1 MKHPIIQ
8 QVERIRSRAMRL
20 VRVRALF
27 WCVAAL
33 LGVICGVA
41 LLDYLVHS
49 EDAGT
54 RYFFSLA
61 AWGSALA
68 VIYYLLPATWKWKPS
83 LLATAQRIESF
94 FPQFRDRITSSI
106 EFLESG
112 AATGSLSLQRNV
124 IGETEA
130 DLQSYDLD
138 AAVNRDLYK
147 KSALVA
153 ITAVA
158 IAAILAVSAPRY
170 ARIAM
175 ARLAAPWSD
184 AQWPRVN
191 QLQFV
196 DPPGSVAVGE
206 SVSLEVIDGGG
217 QLPDGVTL
225 QVDRGDRIES
235 LPMEFDFGKSVMKR
249 TLANVTTDLRYRAFG
264 GDDDAMQWRTLKAVD
279 PPRIEEV
286 QVTVVPPAYTKW
298 QSAPSPRVILA
309 LQGSQI
315 DFVGRVDQPI
325 AKARLHFEG
334 SAVRSTIPLA
344 VGDDKLSLASDPEQ
358 PFVLN
363 GSGVYWLEVETD
375 GGLVRTERDRY
386 QARAIPD
393 KTPELVWK
401 KPEENIFVTPT
412 AAIEVAAEGS
422 DDLGLQRV
430 LLKYMN
436 LRATDA
442 GATEIELWTAPEDAA
457 VASSLESLSANPL
470 PPVALGYAWELKRL
484 EGLKPGDVLEA
495 TLVGYDRKPQEGVSL
510 PRRITIVTPEQMEER
525 IVSMQ
530 RRLITQLSEAA
541 QAQAEARSETSAVEI
556 AAGEGKPLGPQDRS
570 RLQNAELRQR
580 RVRREI
586 ADPQSGVAT
595 QIEKIEREMKQNGLD
610 DADTLEQLGAL
621 KTQTEKMASDE
632 LASIENKLG
641 EAKRDIEL
649 QENASPDERA
659 AHAGEM
665 KGKLS
670 ETVEQQRKAERDLE
684 EMISGL
690 SQWDTYRRFA
700 LDLRSLRQRQQDL
713 QDRTQ
718 AEQEA
723 TIGKTPESLDPT
735 ERSERKRLAADQA
748 DLANQLDRIQSRM
761 REMEKQLA
769 GSEPAAAE
777 TLKDAVEQQRQQA
790 ISQKMREAGAQL
802 AENQLGEASGSQAE
816 VDKQLG
822 EMLDILNNRRENRL
836 KQLAEKLK
844 EAEKE
849 LKELSA
855 KQKGLEDK
863 LKQAAKNPDA
873 GERQR
878 QLERLAAEQKNL
890 QAEAERLARKLER
903 LRAEKA
909 ADAVRQSA
917 QKLQNAADQ
926 ANNDDADAALQ
937 EQEQAQRDLEDAQQ
951 ELAEKQKQV
960 EKDLAEE
967 QSQRL
972 RQAIE
977 SMVTQQQTV
986 VREID
991 RLREIVGDRSP
1002 NEAETQSIRA
1012 VSQLQKGLM
1021 GETAEFARTISK
1033 AAVFHLSLTTA
1044 ADLMRETARGLDARD
1059 LSDATQRTAVQSEM
1073 RLEQLLAALSEG
1085 EEEENQ
1091 PQNSDQGQQQ
1101 GQQQGGGQQGNQD
1114 GISQIQQLKLLKMMQ
1129 QGVNELT
1136 AEAAARLAQETPPS
1150 VELEIELARLA
1161 KEQGDLAELALE
1173 LTKPAEEDIFQ
1184 IEEEEGDPEGE
1195 PAMNDPAAIDAGEAE
1210 NL

>member
-20 VRVRALF
+20 VRLRALF

-61 AWGSALA
+61 AWGGAIA
-68 VIYYLLPATWKWKPS
+68 VIYYLLPAAWKWQPS

-94 FPQFRDRITSSI
+94 FPQFRDRITSSL
-106 EFLESG
+106 EFLEKG
-112 AATGSLSLQRNV
+112 ASTGSLSLQRNV

-130 DLQSYDLD
+130 DLHSYDLD

-147 KSALVA
+147 KGALVA
-153 ITAVA
+153 IAAVA
-158 IAAILAVSAPRY
+158 VAAILAVSVPRY

-175 ARLAAPWSD
+175 TRLAAPWSD

-235 LPMEFDFGKSVMKR
+235 LPMEFDFAKSVMKR

-286 QVTVVPPAYTKW
+286 QVTVVPPSYTKW
-298 QSAPSPRVILA
+298 QSTPSPRVILA

-315 DFVGRVDQPI
+315 NFVGRVDQPI

-334 SAVRSTIPLA
+334 SEGRSTIPLT
-344 VGDDKLSLASDPEQ
+344 VGEDQLSLTSAPEQ

-363 GSGVYWLEVETD
+363 GSGVYWLEVETA

-386 QARAIPD
+386 QARAVPD
-393 KTPELVWK
+393 KAPELAWK
-401 KPEENIFVTPT
+401 QPEENIFVTPT
-412 AAIEVAAEGS
+412 ANIELAAEGV

-430 LLKYMN
+430 LLRFMN
-436 LRATDA
+436 LRATDV
-442 GATEIELWTAPEDAA
+442 GATEVELWTAPEDAVGA
-457 VASSLESLSANPL
+457 TSLDALSANPL
-470 PPVALGYAWELKRL
+470 PPVALAYQWQLKQL
-484 EGLKPGDVLEA
+484 EGLKAGDVLEA
-495 TLVGYDRKPQEGVSL
+495 TLVGFDRKPQEGVSL

-525 IVSMQ
+525 VVAMQ

-586 ADPQSGVAT
+586 ADPQSGVSA
-595 QIEKIEREMKQNGLD
+595 QIEKIQREMTRNGLD
-610 DADTLEQLGAL
+610 DPDTLGQLEAL
-621 KTQTEKMASDE
+621 KAQTEKMGNEA

-649 QENASPDERA
+649 LENSAPEERA

-670 ETVEQQRKAERDLE
+670 ETVERQREAERDLE

-713 QDRTQ
+713 QDRTES
-718 AEQEA
+718 EQQA

-790 ISQKMREAGAQL
+790 ISQKMRQAGAQL
-802 AENQLGEASGSQAE
+802 AENQLGEAAGSQAE

-836 KQLAEKLK
+836 KQLSEKLK
-844 EAEKE
+844 EAEQE
-849 LKELSA
+849 LKELTA

-863 LKQAAKNPDA
+863 LKQAAKNPDL

-878 QLERLAAEQKNL
+878 QLERLAAEQKN
-890 QAEAERLARKLER
+890 QQEEAERLARKLER

-909 ADAVRQSA
+909 AAAVRQSA
-917 QKLQNAADQ
+917 QKLQKAADH
-926 ANNDDADAALQ
+926 ANNDDPDAAL
-937 EQEQAQRDLEDAQQ
+937 EQQDQAQRDLEDAQQ
-951 ELAEKQKQV
+951 ELSEKQKQV

-967 QSQRL
+967 QAQRL

-977 SMVTQQQTV
+977 SMVAQQQTV

-991 RLREIVGDRSP
+991 RLREIVGDRP
-1002 NEAETQSIRA
+1002 ANEAETRSIRA

-1059 LSDATQRTAVQSEM
+1059 LSDATQRTAAQSAM
-1073 RLEQLLAALSEG
+1073 RLEQLLAALDEG
-1085 EEEENQ
+1085 QEEEK
-1091 PQNSDQGQQQ
+1091 PSQNEDQGEQP
-1101 GQQQGGGQQGNQD
+1101 GQQAGGGEQGNQD

-1129 QGVNELT
+1129 QGVNDLT
-1136 AEAAARLAQETPPS
+1136 AEAAQRLAQETPPS

-1173 LTKPAEEDIFQ
+1173 LTKPAAEDIFQ
-1184 IEEEEGDPEGE
+1184 IEEEEGDPAG
-1195 PAMNDPAAIDAGEAE
+1195 DPAQEKEAGAE
-1210 NL
+1210 KL

>member
-8 QVERIRSRAMRL
+8 QVERIRNRAMRL
-20 VRVRALF
+20 VRLRALL

-33 LGVICGVA
+33 LGAICGIA

-61 AWGSALA
+61 AWGSCIAI
-68 VIYYLLPATWKWKPS
+68 VIYLLPAAWKWKPS
-83 LLATAQRIESF
+83 LLSTAQRLESF
-94 FPQFRDRITSSI
+94 FPQFRDRISSSL

-112 AATGSLSLQRNV
+112 ASTGSLQLQRNV
-124 IGETEA
+124 VAETEA
-130 DLQSYDLD
+130 DLQSYDLE

-147 KSALVA
+147 RGAL
-153 ITAVA
+153 VA
-158 IAAILAVSAPRY
+158 IAAIAVASILAVAAPRY
-170 ARIAM
+170 AQIAM
-175 ARLAAPWSD
+175 TRLAAPWSD

-196 DPPGSVAVGE
+196 DPPSSVAVGE

-217 QLPDGVTL
+217 KLPDGVTL

-249 TLANVTTDLRYRAFG
+249 TLANVTTDLRYRAYG
-264 GDDDAMQWRTLKAVD
+264 GDDDAMSWRTLKAVD
-279 PPRIEEV
+279 PPRIIDV
-286 QVTVVPPAYTKW
+286 QVTVVPPEYTEW
-298 QSAPSPRVILA
+298 ESTPSPRVILA

-315 DFVGRVDQPI
+315 NIAGKVDQPI
-325 AKARLHFEG
+325 AMARLHLENSEG
-334 SAVRSTIPLA
+334 KRTIPLK
-344 VGDDKLSLASDPEQ
+344 VGDDQLSLLSDPEQ
-358 PFVLN
+358 PFQLTA
-363 GSGVYWLEVETD
+363 SGVYWLEVETS
-375 GGLVRTERDRY
+375 GGLVRTERDRF
-386 QARAIPD
+386 QARAVQD

-412 AAIEVAAEGS
+412 ANIELAADAI
-422 DDLGLQRV
+422 DDLGLARV

-442 GATEIELWTAPEDAA
+442 GATEIELWTAPADAQLA
-457 VASSLESLSANPL
+457 KSLESLSANPL
-470 PPVALGYAWELKRL
+470 PPVPVTYQWQLKDL
-484 EGLKPGDVLEA
+484 QGLQPGDVLEA
-495 TLVGYDRKPQEGVSL
+495 TLVAYDRKPQEGVSL

-525 IVSMQ
+525 IIAMQ

-586 ADPQSGVAT
+586 ADPQTGVAS
-595 QIEKIEREMKQNGLD
+595 QIKKIQREMEQNGLD
-610 DADTLEQLGAL
+610 DPDTKEQLAAL
-621 KTQTEKMASDE
+621 KAQTEKMASQE

-649 QENASPDERA
+649 QENAPPAERA
-659 AHAGEM
+659 EQASEM
-665 KGKLS
+665 RGKLS
-670 ETVEQQRKAERDLE
+670 ETVQQQRNAENQLE

-700 LDLRSLRQRQQDL
+700 LDLRSLRERQQDL
-713 QDRTQ
+713 QERTKEEQ
-718 AEQEA
+718 AA
-723 TIGKTPESLDPT
+723 TIGKTPENLDPA
-735 ERSERKRLAADQA
+735 ERSERKRLATDQA

-761 REMEKQLA
+761 REMEQQLA
-769 GSEPAAAE
+769 GKEPAAAE

-790 ISQKMREAGAQL
+790 ISQKMREAGVQL
-802 AENQLGEASGSQAE
+802 AQNQMGEAANAQSE
-816 VDKQLG
+816 VDKELG

-836 KQLAEKLK
+836 KQLSEKLK
-844 EAEKE
+844 EAEQE
-849 LKELSA
+849 LKELTA
-855 KQKGLEDK
+855 KQKGLQDK
-863 LKQAAKNPDA
+863 LKQAAKTQDPQ
-873 GERQR
+873 ERQR
-878 QLERLAAEQKNL
+878 QLERLSQEQKNL
-890 QAEAERLARKLER
+890 QEQAERLARKLER
-903 LRAEKA
+903 LRADKAASAVRNSAQKLEKA
-909 ADAVRQSA
+909 AD
-917 QKLQNAADQ
+917 NAA
-926 ANNDDADAALQ
+926 NDDAGASLEQ
-937 EQEQAQRDLEDAQQ
+937 QEQAERDLEDAQQ

-960 EKDLAEE
+960 EKDLADE

-972 RQAIE
+972 RQSIE
-977 SMVTQQQTV
+977 SMVTQQKTV

-991 RLREIVGDRSP
+991 RLREIVGSRAP
-1002 NEAETQSIRA
+1002 NEAEGESIRL

-1021 GETAEFARTISK
+1021 TETADFARTISK

-1059 LSDATQRTAVQSEM
+1059 LSDLTQRTADQAAT
-1073 RLEQLLAALSEG
+1073 RLEQLLVAMDESDA
-1085 EEEENQ
+1085 EENQ
-1091 PQNSDQGQQQ
+1091 PQKNDQGEQQ
-1101 GQQQGGGQQGNQD
+1101 GQQSGGDQQGNQD
-1114 GISQIQQLKLLKMMQ
+1114 GISQIAQLKLLKLMQ
-1129 QGVNELT
+1129 QGVNDLT
-1136 AEAAARLAQETPPS
+1136 AEAAARLAKESPPS

-1173 LTKPAEEDIFQ
+1173 LTKPAKEDIFE
-1184 IEEEEGDPEGE
+1184 IEEEEKE
-1195 PAMNDPAAIDAGEAE
+1195 ADPADQPKADDKAAEE